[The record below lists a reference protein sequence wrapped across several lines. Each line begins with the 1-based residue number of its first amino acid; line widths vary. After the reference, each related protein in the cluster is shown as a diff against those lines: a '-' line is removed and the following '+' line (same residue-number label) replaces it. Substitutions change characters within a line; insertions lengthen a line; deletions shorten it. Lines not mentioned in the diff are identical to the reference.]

1 MRRTKGSTGVSGV
14 PGNGNLLM
22 MPSPNSC
29 PDLASRIEAR
39 KSAWTVDDLALL
51 LEMSPKTLYK
61 MAKSGNIPAI
71 RIGGMIRF
79 DPALTAEWLRART
92 TGTGFRQRKAA

>member
-1 MRRTKGSTGVSGV
+1 MRRAKGFIGNPDVR
-14 PGNGNLLM
+14 GNGNLLM
-22 MPSPNSC
+22 MPAPNSS

-39 KSAWTVDDLALL
+39 KSAWTVDDLAFL

-61 MAKSGNIPAI
+61 MAKSERIPAI
-71 RIGGMIRF
+71 RIDGMIRF

-92 TGTGFRQRKAA
+92 TGMGFRHKKAA

>member
-1 MRRTKGSTGVSGV
+1 
-14 PGNGNLLM
+14 M
-22 MPSPNSC
+22 MPLLSEHL
-29 PDLASRIEAR
+29 DLASRIESR
-39 KSAWTVDDLALL
+39 KSAWTAEDVALL

-79 DPALTAEWLRART
+79 DPVLTAEWLRART
-92 TGTGFRQRKAA
+92 TGMGFRQRKAA